1 MENLIIEEFK
11 FKENTV
17 NVNVFNKEKNK
28 FEDSTELP
36 FQTFDAA
43 KKFFNVFGEKLINEK
58 GFKKV
63 VSFINSDTYIELEN
77 NVYHIQLSLYE

>member
-43 KKFFNVFGEKLINEK
+43 KKFFNVLVGALINIK

-63 VSFINSDTYIELEN
+63 ESFINSNSYIEVEN
-77 NVYHIQLSLYE
+77 DVYHIQLSIYK